1 MKKKFSERKRR
12 AIKFIILAILDR
24 FYPLPHEKDRE
35 VQVTESYIIN
45 DKDLTSQKN
54 QKLQIQKQ

>member
-1 MKKKFSERKRR
+1 M
-12 AIKFIILAILDR
+12 KFIILAILDR
-24 FYPLPHEKDRE
+24 FYPLSHEKDRE

-45 DKDLTSQKN
+45 DKDLMSQKN